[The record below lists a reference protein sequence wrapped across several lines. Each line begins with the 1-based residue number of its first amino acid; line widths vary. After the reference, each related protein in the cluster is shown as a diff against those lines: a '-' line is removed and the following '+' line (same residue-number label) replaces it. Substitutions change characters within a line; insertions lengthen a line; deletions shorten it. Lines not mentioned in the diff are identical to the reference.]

1 MFEKNDKTLHIY
13 YVLIHVALVL
23 FLVAFIAVG
32 IVFMVDSSSALIGIG
47 ILVGGIILTLIMYV
61 VARAIFGLFIDI
73 KLIRNKLYNTDN
85 AGFEKYYRQNVYAP
99 DGGYAQAAP
108 SPAPSAAPQAGKEDK
123 YSRIE
128 KLKAFRDKGV
138 ISEAEFQN
146 EKRAILAESEP
157 HSKNPIDG

>member
-23 FLVAFIAVG
+23 FLVASIAVG
-32 IVFMVDSSSALIGIG
+32 IVFMVDSNPLIGIG

-85 AGFEKYYRQNVYAP
+85 AGFEKYYRQNAYAP

-108 SPAPSAAPQAGKEDK
+108 SSAPNAAPQASKEDK

-138 ISEAEFQN
+138 ISEVEFQY